1 MEYHYS
7 VLESVLTSIAKDQSD
22 YNIRDQI
29 SRLTSDERRKLNGL
43 LSLVMIESYDR
54 EIAA

>member
-1 MEYHYS
+1 MSYRYQ
-7 VLESVLTSIAKDQSD
+7 VLESALISIAKDSSD
-22 YNIRDQI
+22 ENIRYQV

-43 LSLVMIESYDR
+43 LSLVMIESYDC

>member
-1 MEYHYS
+1 MSYRYQ
-7 VLESVLTSIAKDQSD
+7 VLESALISIAKDSSD
-22 YNIRDQI
+22 ENIRYQV
-29 SRLTSDERRKLNGL
+29 SRLTSDERRKLNSL

>member
-1 MEYHYS
+1 MSYRYQ
-7 VLESVLTSIAKDQSD
+7 VLESALISIAKDGSD
-22 YNIRDQI
+22 ENIEYQV

-43 LSLVMIESYDR
+43 LSLVMIESYDC